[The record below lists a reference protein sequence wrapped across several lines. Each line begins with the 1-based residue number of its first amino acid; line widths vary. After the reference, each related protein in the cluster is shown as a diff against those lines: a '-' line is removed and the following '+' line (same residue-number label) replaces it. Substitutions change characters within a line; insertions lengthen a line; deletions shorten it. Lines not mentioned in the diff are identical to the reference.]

1 MPKQN
6 DPDSMFNG
14 DVKLEPDIVLQEPKM
29 YRVILHNDHYTT
41 MEFVVEVLVKV
52 FYKPASEAAKIM
64 LDVHKKGKGM
74 CGVYTFDI
82 AASKVSRVHHM
93 ARQREFPLK
102 CSLEEV

>member
-1 MPKQN
+1 MAGYRR
-6 DPDSMFNG
+6 DDHLLDSELAQ
-14 DVKLEPDIVLQEPKM
+14 DSEADLDEPGM

-41 MEFVVEVLVKV
+41 MEFVVEVLVKI
-52 FYKPASEAAKIM
+52 FHKPAAEAAKIM

-82 AASKVSRVHHM
+82 ASTKAFRVHHM

-102 CSLEEV
+102 CSLEEA